1 MAVDTVRAEPSKAQ
15 DGRSEP
21 KASGTKE
28 LPLLWKRLNEREADC
43 ARLESDLRNAS
54 LEWDRERA
62 LLQRKLTSTGSKL
75 RAQESRAQRAE
86 VQCLRLRKE
95 LAAALGLPLSP
106 ELTPQT
112 SPRGEKDPD
121 ADEDEDT
128 DGHSLTGLKEVPQPS
143 SPVAIEGSP
152 PTEATAE
159 VAALR
164 RRVIENEAERSRLE
178 TELRTL
184 QQQCAGE
191 VEKAQKLSHENC
203 CLSSDLETCRAE
215 KRSLQQTLTE
225 QSAQLDEYFAMQEAA
240 IGELSEPMMTA
251 RFSAQQVSM
260 TARAQ
265 FGSLEGECARLRRRL
280 EGAHA
285 AAVTDI
291 ARLRRR
297 CARSRRQTRLASWQA
312 QRTRRRCFGVA
323 QGLENERLELEA
335 WRADLTKW
343 WEEHQEQQR
352 ESCSRLASEARD
364 EATPS
369 ETATT
374 EVETVTS
381 EDISL
386 ALQNCSKDSRRLA
399 KKGENDGPSARR
411 MSERLLHSRLVKG
424 LKGTS
429 NFMLRGALRRG
440 NSVANQGATA
450 GGQGRAPSPAI
461 ED

>member
-86 VQCLRLRKE
+86 VQCLR
-95 LAAALGLPLSP
+95 
-106 ELTPQT
+106 
-112 SPRGEKDPD
+112 EKDPD